1 MREFFGSLYGQII
14 TVFSLIAIITL
25 GGNIFSTDKGV
36 SQATDV
42 GVLVTNARQQLGASP
57 NGYAGFTDANVAD
70 LIRAGVIPATMVRN
84 GALVD
89 RWKGAINIS
98 NQSNGGQGVITLN
111 GINIASD
118 CAKLVTTLGNGYD
131 SVIVGGT
138 TFNKDNP
145 SDGQRAGA
153 ACNGQTTVTVVFS

>member
-14 TVFSLIAIITL
+14 TVFGLISIIAL
-25 GGNIFSTDKGV
+25 GSNIFSTDKGL

-57 NGYAGFTDANVAD
+57 NGYVGFTDANVAD
-70 LIRAGVIPATMVRN
+70 LIRAGVIPGTMVRN

-89 RWKGAINIS
+89 RWKGAINLS

-111 GINIASD
+111 GINIAAD

-131 SVIVGGT
+131 SVTVGGT